1 MTAVTLLAFLTV
13 SCGSG
18 YRPPLLAP
26 ATFSY
31 QIAGTKDRL
40 FDKAINALSQLDFE
54 VVIQDRVGGQIR
66 TMPKQMNLQPS
77 ECDCGAYYTKEF
89 IKDPLTTVSVE
100 VVIDIQD
107 GMLKFATRMS
117 GAHKNSLAR
126 LTGISIVF
134 HRANMRSIS
143 LNLLPGGPYHE
154 DNQTLSVLRVAPA
167 VQPAPFIGG

>member
-1 MTAVTLLAFLTV
+1 MRKTMNSLMTAVTLLAFLTV

-117 GAHKNSLAR
+117 GAHKNSFGKVDRNLDCISSGEYEKYLAEFVA
-126 LTGISIVF
+126 G
-134 HRANMRSIS
+134 RAI
-143 LNLLPGGPYHE
+143 P
-154 DNQTLSVLRVAPA
+154 
-167 VQPAPFIGG
+167 